1 MSKTI
6 KLIVTEENIRNYE
19 AASKRLLSLG
29 IPIDSKALIQILAV
43 NRKEDEIISE
53 FLSLMQNM
61 ISKGRKQ
68 LRKPKTGGLPQ

>member
-6 KLIVTEENIRNYE
+6 KLEVTDENIKSYE
-19 AASKRLLSLG
+19 AASNRLLSLG

-53 FLSLMQNM
+53 FLSIMQNM
-61 ISKGRKQ
+61 ITNGRKQ
-68 LRKPKTGGLPQ
+68 LRKPKSGVLAQ